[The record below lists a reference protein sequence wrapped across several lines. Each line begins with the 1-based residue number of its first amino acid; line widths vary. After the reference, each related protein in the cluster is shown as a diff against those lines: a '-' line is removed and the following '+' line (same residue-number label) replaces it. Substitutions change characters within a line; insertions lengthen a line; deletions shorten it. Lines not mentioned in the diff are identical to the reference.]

1 MDKLRGRIE
10 DLYKTYTEPE
20 FDKDGKLINKKI
32 KKRNN

>member
-20 FDKDGKLINKKI
+20 FDKEGKFIPKRI
-32 KKRNN
+32 KKRE